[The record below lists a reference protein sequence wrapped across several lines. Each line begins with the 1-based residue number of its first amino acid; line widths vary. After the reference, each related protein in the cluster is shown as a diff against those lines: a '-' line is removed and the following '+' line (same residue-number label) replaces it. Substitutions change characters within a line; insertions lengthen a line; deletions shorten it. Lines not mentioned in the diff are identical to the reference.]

1 MASARR
7 EQARIPV
14 TARGEGAAAALRHP
28 AAWTALQNRKA
39 CLLGNHGMIAL
50 GEDLTDALAVAVE
63 VESLCEQSWGAVQ
76 VGEPNILTDGEMQE
90 VLRKFKCYGRKRQG

>member
-1 MASARR
+1 
-7 EQARIPV
+7 
-14 TARGEGAAAALRHP
+14 
-28 AAWTALQNRKA
+28 
-39 CLLGNHGMIAL
+39 MIAL

-63 VESLCEQSWGAVQ
+63 VESLCEQYWGALQ